1 MTPADLNGPPWRPN
15 PAHLHAAATVPMQY
29 PSALIRTI
37 HYALNFLDRELAEHP
52 EDEMMAQAE
61 TRDVYSLLVEI
72 TAALHGLGSEA
83 DVTDE
88 QIQNARYWMLG
99 QFDNPLDPT
108 T

>member
-1 MTPADLNGPPWRPN
+1 
-15 PAHLHAAATVPMQY
+15 MQY

-61 TRDVYSLLVEI
+61 THDVYGLLVEL
-72 TAALHGLGSEA
+72 TAALHGLGSEV

-88 QIQNARYWMLG
+88 QIQNVRYWMIR

-108 T
+108 I